1 MRRRASVLALA
12 LALAASG
19 CVGPS
24 RTAADYREKA
34 ANAAESMRSAVET
47 ARLAVTADAHGS
59 STARYTSL
67 VLSES
72 EDDASSIALS
82 FEVVQPP
89 DEASIALREQV
100 TTVFEAVTSTLSE
113 LRIAARAGR
122 HAELP
127 HLAANLDE
135 LSASLLELT
144 ELAPT

>member
-1 MRRRASVLALA
+1 MWRRLAAIAVTAVLAGA
-12 LALAASG
+12 

-24 RTAADYREKA
+24 RTDADYRNKA
-34 ANAAESMRSAVET
+34 ANAAESMLSAVET
-47 ARLAVTADAHGS
+47 ARLVVETDARGS

-72 EDDASSIALS
+72 EDAASSVALS

-89 DEASIALREQV
+89 SRAAVALREQV
-100 TTVFEAVTSTLSE
+100 TGVFDEVTSTLSD

-127 HLAANLDE
+127 AFAEPLAGLRRALLD
-135 LSASLLELT
+135 LT
-144 ELAPT
+144 RLAPT